1 MTYKLIDKEHDIKVP
16 YGMVKNF
23 VDNGLYQRPQKRG
36 YLKSKLDEFVDI
48 DLVREFANYDG
59 PIRTNTTFYF
69 TYMDDDGHS
78 WPAQPHTDVISC
90 IATHAIPLDYHS
102 NWKYDW
108 GGSLYLY
115 REDSISDEYKEI
127 MPKLNVENPKQEDI
141 DSWNE
146 LKKWEVNFELE
157 YELDLTNTKTV
168 LFTRDT
174 WHGVADVHTTG
185 GIAYRRI
192 LIVNYHKRDM
202 KCAFGD

>member
-1 MTYKLIDKEHDIKVP
+1 ME
-16 YGMVKNF
+16 G
-23 VDNGLYQRPQKRG
+23 
-36 YLKSKLDEFVDI
+36 
-48 DLVREFANYDG
+48 
-59 PIRTNTTFYF
+59 
-69 TYMDDDGHS
+69 
-78 WPAQPHTDVISC
+78 
-90 IATHAIPLDYHS
+90 
-102 NWKYDW
+102 
-108 GGSLYLY
+108 
-115 REDSISDEYKEI
+115 KEI

-192 LIVNYHKRDM
+192 LIVTYHKRDM